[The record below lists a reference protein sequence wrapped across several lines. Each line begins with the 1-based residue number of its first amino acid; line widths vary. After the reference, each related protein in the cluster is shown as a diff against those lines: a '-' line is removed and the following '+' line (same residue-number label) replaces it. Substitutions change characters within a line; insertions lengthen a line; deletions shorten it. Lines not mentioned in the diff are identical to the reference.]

1 MKKERDFIVEKLQ
14 EAGVHGKIHDSLKSL
29 KNCNEVHGGGTS
41 IRRAGFSFQVKKN
54 I

>member
-29 KNCNEVHGGGTS
+29 KIATKSMWGRYFDQES
-41 IRRAGFSFQVKKN
+41 GFLVPSQKN